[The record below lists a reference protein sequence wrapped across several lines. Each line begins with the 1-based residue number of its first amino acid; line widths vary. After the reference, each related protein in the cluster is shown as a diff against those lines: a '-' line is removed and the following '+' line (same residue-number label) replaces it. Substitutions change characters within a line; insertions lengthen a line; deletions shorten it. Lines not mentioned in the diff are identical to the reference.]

1 MKVTRPIVV
10 NTVLAVAI
18 LVVAGGGVL
27 LVAHPF
33 SPSAT
38 GKITQLTATVRR
50 GTVSATINA
59 SGSIAP
65 IREITSSFPVS
76 GTIATVAVAP
86 GSVVTVGQ
94 TLGSLDT
101 TPLAKA
107 LSSARS
113 SLATATA
120 QLAGARLALSVS
132 STIVPLSAHPG
143 QGAQV
148 GASQSTGSSASSVAS
163 ARSQVTS
170 AQGGV
175 ATAQEAVDTATVN
188 LADATLT
195 APIAGLVVAV
205 SGTVG
210 DSTLAGSI
218 AETVAPTG
226 TIVTA
231 GTSGGGKASGSV
243 PSGFVTIADT
253 SHLTVTA
260 GIAEADVAS
269 VTVGLAATV
278 VFPALSGQSATAT
291 VSSIAPIATT
301 NNSVVSY
308 PTTITLGTA
317 AVGLRLGQT
326 AEVVITTRA
335 SSASALYV
343 PTAAITTANGIS
355 TVKVVAKDGT
365 TSVATVT
372 LGIAGDVGT
381 RVATGL
387 NEGETVVIGTV
398 SASTTGIPPQG
409 RFGNRRGFGGGSN
422 GFGGGT
428 VPGGTTAPGSRTG
441 GSTAPSGNG

>member
-1 MKVTRPIVV
+1 MKVTRPFVV
-10 NTVLAVAI
+10 NTALAVAI
-18 LVVAGGGVL
+18 LVAAGGGAL

-38 GKITQLTATVRR
+38 AQSIQLTATVQR
-50 GTVSATINA
+50 GTVSETIIA

-65 IREITSSFPVS
+65 IREIASSFPVS

-86 GSVVTVGQ
+86 GSVVTAGQ

-101 TPLAKA
+101 TPLTNA

-113 SLATATA
+113 SLATANA
-120 QLAGARLALSVS
+120 QLAGARLALSAS
-132 STIVPLSAHPG
+132 STTVTVSAHTG
-143 QGAQV
+143 QGGPV
-148 GASQSTGSSASSVAS
+148 SASQSTGSSASSVAS
-163 ARSQVTS
+163 ARNQVTS
-170 AQGGV
+170 AQGRV
-175 ATAQEAVDTATVN
+175 TAAQEGVDTATAN

-195 APIAGLVVAV
+195 APIAGLVVTV
-205 SGTVG
+205 SGAVG
-210 DSTLAGSI
+210 DSTPAGSI
-218 AETVAPTG
+218 AEIVASSG
-226 TIVTA
+226 TAATS
-231 GTSGGGKASGSV
+231 GSSGGGEASGSV
-243 PSGFVTIADT
+243 PMGFVTIADT

-278 VFPALSGQSATAT
+278 VFPALSGKSATAT

-308 PTTITLGTA
+308 PTIITLDTPTA
-317 AVGLRLGQT
+317 GLRLGQT
-326 AEVVITTRA
+326 AEVVITTRT
-335 SSASALYV
+335 SSASVLYV
-343 PTAAITTANGIS
+343 PTAAITTTNGIS

-381 RVATGL
+381 LVATGL

-398 SASTTGIPPQG
+398 SASTTGAPAQG
-409 RFGNRRGFGGGSN
+409 RFGNRRGFGGGGN

-428 VPGGTTAPGSRTG
+428 APGGITAPG
-441 GSTAPSGNG
+441 GNG

>member
-1 MKVTRPIVV
+1 MKVTRPFVV
-10 NTVLAVAI
+10 NTALAVAI
-18 LVVAGGGVL
+18 IVTAGSGAL

-33 SPSAT
+33 SPGAAAQS
-38 GKITQLTATVRR
+38 TQLTATVQR

-65 IREITSSFPVS
+65 LREIASSFPVS

-94 TLGSLDT
+94 ILGSLDT
-101 TPLAKA
+101 TPFTNA
-107 LSSARS
+107 LGSARS

-120 QLAGARLALSVS
+120 QLA
-132 STIVPLSAHPG
+132 SAE
-143 QGAQV
+143 
-148 GASQSTGSSASSVAS
+148 
-163 ARSQVTS
+163 
-170 AQGGV
+170 GGV
-175 ATAQEAVDTATVN
+175 TTAQEDVDTATAN
-188 LADATLT
+188 LADTTLT
-195 APIAGLVVAV
+195 APIAGVVVAV
-205 SGTVG
+205 SGAVG
-210 DSTLAGSI
+210 DSTRAGSM
-218 AETVAPTG
+218 AETVASSG
-226 TIVTA
+226 TAAAA
-231 GTSGGGKASGSV
+231 GSSGGGEASGSV
-243 PSGFVTIADT
+243 PRGFVTIADT

-260 GIAEADVAS
+260 DIAEADVAS

-308 PTTITLGTA
+308 PTTITLGTPTA
-317 AVGLRLGQT
+317 GLRLGQT
-326 AEVVITTRA
+326 AEVVITTRTSGA
-335 SSASALYV
+335 SSLHV

-355 TVKVVAKDGT
+355 TAKVIAKDGT

-381 RVATGL
+381 VVVTGL

-398 SASTTGIPPQG
+398 SASTTGTPAQG
-409 RFGNRRGFGGGSN
+409 RFGNRRGFGGGGN

-428 VPGGTTAPGSRTG
+428 APGGTG
-441 GSTAPSGNG
+441 